1 MKVFFTNSA
10 AKAYKKL
17 DGKTKEKIRELVE
30 YLRKSAFPRRYDIKK
45 IAGADRTY
53 RIRLGQFRV
62 VYAVYPEKE
71 HVVILKIDKRSR
83 VYRDL

>member
-1 MKVFFTNSA
+1 MKVFFTSTA

-17 DGKTKEKIRELVE
+17 DGKMKEKVKELVE
-30 YLRKSAFPRRYDIKK
+30 DLRKSAFPRRYDVKK

-83 VYRDL
+83 VYRDM